1 MRWRTMGFIEI
12 IKRKK
17 ERKKNFQQ
25 RETKAFVE
33 AQEKIFSSI
42 DENIKYI
49 TELLVDNDD
58 IVIRNFLAGN
68 IRCATIFVDGLV
80 NREIIDRDVIKHLM
94 VEVQLFKEEISP
106 KDAYNKILNT
116 LLATSDIKEV
126 TSFKDAILDLL
137 CGETLLFVDGAD
149 RIIRVSTRSFPN
161 RGIQQPI
168 SENAVRGP
176 RDSFNEV
183 VRFSTALIRRRVRD
197 TRLKVKNIKLGRRSQ
212 TDIYIVYIDD
222 IVDKDVLNEVK
233 QRLSKI
239 DIDAIMESGMVEQ
252 FIEDDIFCVFPTI
265 QHTERVDTVVA
276 AIYEGRVAILC
287 DNTNLALIVPA
298 TFSTFI
304 QHSEDYYERWH
315 IATVIRILRV
325 IAAVIAMTLQGFYI
339 SISSFTPSMIPP
351 DLGLFI
357 AATREGVP
365 IPVFVEALFLEF
377 MLELLRE
384 AGLRLPGPIGQTI
397 GIVGGLI
404 IGQAAVQAGI
414 ISPIMVILVATT
426 AIASFAI
433 PAYNFSI
440 SLRLLKFVY
449 IIVCAALGIYGFIL
463 LSLIILGNLVK
474 TKSFGVPYL
483 SPFVSFEIMD
493 YKDSIIRL
501 PTRYLWARPIFASTH
516 QKIRMLHE
524 RSSIPA
530 SAGENKK

>member
-1 MRWRTMGFIEI
+1 MGFIEI
-12 IKRKK
+12 IKRRKERVRNSQKK
-17 ERKKNFQQ
+17 E
-25 RETKAFVE
+25 TKE
-33 AQEKIFSSI
+33 YICAQEKIYISI
-42 DENIKYI
+42 DDNLNYLREVLI
-49 TELLVDNDD
+49 DNDD
-58 IVIRNFLAGN
+58 IVIREFFAGD
-68 IRCATIFVDGLV
+68 IKCATVFIDGLV
-80 NREIIDRDVIKHLM
+80 KREIIDRDVIKHLM
-94 VEVQLFKEEISP
+94 VEVQLFDKNISQNE
-106 KDAYNKILNT
+106 AYSKILNT

-137 CGETLLFVDGAD
+137 CGETLLFIDKSD
-149 RIIRVSTRSFPN
+149 KIIRISTRNFPN

-197 TRLKVKNIKLGRRSQ
+197 TRLRVKNLKLGRRSK
-212 TDIYIVYIDD
+212 TDVYLIYVDD
-222 IVDKDVLNEVK
+222 IVDREILNEVN

-239 DIDAIMESGMVEQ
+239 DIDAIMESGMIEQ
-252 FIEDDIFCVFPTI
+252 LIEDDIFCLFPTI
-265 QHTERVDTVVA
+265 QHTERVDTAVA
-276 AIYEGRVAILC
+276 ALYEGRIVILT

-298 TFSTFI
+298 TFATFI

-325 IAAVIAMTLQGFYI
+325 FAAVLAMTLQGFYI

-365 IPVFVEALFLEF
+365 IPVFLEALFLEF

-440 SLRLLKFVY
+440 SLMLFKFVY
-449 IIVCAALGIYGFIL
+449 ILVCAALGLYGFIL
-463 LSLIILGNLVK
+463 LSLIIIGNLVK
-474 TKSFGVPYL
+474 TKSFGIPYL

-493 YKDSIIRL
+493 YKDAIVRL
-501 PTRYLWARPIFASTH
+501 PTRYLWSRPIFASTQ
-516 QKIRMLHE
+516 QKIRMLYE
-524 RSSIPA
+524 RTPDYA
-530 SAGENKK
+530 SAGEDKR

>member
-1 MRWRTMGFIEI
+1 MGFIEI
-12 IKRKK
+12 IKRRKERIRNSQKK
-17 ERKKNFQQ
+17 E
-25 RETKAFVE
+25 TKE
-33 AQEKIFSSI
+33 YICAQEKIYTSI
-42 DENIKYI
+42 DNNLNYLKEVLI
-49 TELLVDNDD
+49 DNDD
-58 IVIRNFLAGN
+58 IVIREFLAGDVK
-68 IRCATIFVDGLV
+68 CATVFVDGLV

-94 VEVQLFKEEISP
+94 VEIQLFDKNISQNEV
-106 KDAYNKILNT
+106 YSKILNT
-116 LLATSDIKEV
+116 LLATSDIKEL

-137 CGETLLFVDGAD
+137 CGETLLFIDKSD
-149 RIIRVSTRSFPN
+149 KIIRISTRNFPN

-197 TRLKVKNIKLGRRSQ
+197 TRLRVKNLKLGRRSK
-212 TDIYIVYIDD
+212 TDVYLIYVDD
-222 IVDKDVLNEVK
+222 IVDKDILNEVK
-233 QRLSKI
+233 QRLSRI
-239 DIDAIMESGMVEQ
+239 DIDAIMESGMIEQ
-252 FIEDDIFCVFPTI
+252 FIEDDIFCLFPTI
-265 QHTERVDTVVA
+265 QHTERVDTAVA
-276 AIYEGRVAILC
+276 ALYEGRIVILT

-298 TFSTFI
+298 TFTTFI

-315 IATVIRILRV
+315 IATVIRILR
-325 IAAVIAMTLQGFYI
+325 IFAAILAMTLQGFYI

-365 IPVFVEALFLEF
+365 IPVFLEALFLEF

-440 SLRLLKFVY
+440 SLRLFKFVY
-449 IIVCAALGIYGFIL
+449 ILVCAALGLYGFIL
-463 LSLIILGNLVK
+463 LSLIIIGNLVK

-493 YKDSIIRL
+493 YKDAIVRL
-501 PTRYLWARPIFASTH
+501 PTRYLWARPIFASTQ
-516 QKIRMLHE
+516 QKIRMLYE
-524 RSSIPA
+524 RSLDYA
-530 SAGENKK
+530 SAGEDKK

>member
-1 MRWRTMGFIEI
+1 MSFIEI
-12 IKRKK
+12 IKRRR
-17 ERKKNFQQ
+17 ERKRSYQQ
-25 RETKAFVE
+25 KETKTFVE
-33 AQEKIFSSI
+33 AQDKIFPSI
-42 DENIKYI
+42 DENIKYVKK
-49 TELLVDNDD
+49 LLVDNDD
-58 IVIRNFLAGN
+58 IVIRSFFAGN
-68 IRCATIFVDGLV
+68 VKCATIFVDGLV

-94 VEVQLFKEEISP
+94 VEIQLFKEEISQ
-106 KDAYNKILNT
+106 KDAYSKILNT

-137 CGETLLFVDGAD
+137 CGETLLFVDGFE

-197 TRLKVKNIKLGRRSQ
+197 TRLRIKNMKVGRRSQ
-212 TDIYIVYIDD
+212 TDIYLVYIDD
-222 IVDKDVLNEVK
+222 IVDRDVLNEVK

-239 DIDAIMESGMVEQ
+239 DIDAVIEAGMIEQ
-252 FIEDDIFCVFPTI
+252 LIEDDIFCLFPTI
-265 QHTERVDTVVA
+265 QHTERVDTAVA
-276 AIYEGRVAILC
+276 AIYEGRVVILC
-287 DNTNLALIVPA
+287 DNTNTALIVPA
-298 TFSTFI
+298 TLMTLI
-304 QHSEDYYERWH
+304 QHAEDYYERWH

-325 IAAVIAMTLQGFYI
+325 IAALIAMTLQGFYI

-440 SLRLLKFVY
+440 SLRLLKFIY
-449 IIVCAALGIYGFIL
+449 IVVCAALGLYGFIL
-463 LSLIILGNLVK
+463 LSLIILSNLVK
-474 TKSFGVPYL
+474 LKSFGVPIL

-493 YKDSIIRL
+493 YKDTVVRL
-501 PTRYLWARPIFASTH
+501 PTRYLWERPIFASTY
-516 QKIRMLHE
+516 QKIRMMYE
-524 RSSIPA
+524 RNALPS
-530 SAGENKK
+530 SAGESK